1 VGGAFCDLRRL
12 PGITALEG
20 QGLRGCEIDQFMSSA
35 DQLIIFDNVSK
46 FYGEILGVNRVNLQ
60 IAPGITSLVGPN
72 GAGKSTLMNL
82 MTGILRP
89 TRGTISL
96 LGIPTDQPERLFR
109 KVGYCTQFDSFPRG
123 VTGREFLNSFL
134 LVHGFDRK
142 RANELSQLALE
153 RVNLTEAADRK
164 VAAYSKGM
172 RQRIRLAQSIAH
184 EPAVLILDEPLN
196 GLDPMVRAETIALFR
211 KLASEG
217 LHLII
222 SSHILH
228 EVDMMSDRVVLL
240 NNGYIVAEGNI
251 HGVRDEMEEHPMQIL
266 IRCDQPGKLAAY
278 VFGHDHVV
286 EARIHEDRR
295 GLFVKTR
302 DADRFYLLL
311 NRVVAEGEVN
321 VESVAPV
328 DDDLSAV
335 YQYLIG
341 SSGGSA

>member
-1 VGGAFCDLRRL
+1 M
-12 PGITALEG
+12 T
-20 QGLRGCEIDQFMSSA
+20 SA

-82 MTGILRP
+82 MTGLLRP
-89 TRGTISL
+89 TRGSVTL
-96 LGIPTDQPERLFR
+96 LGIPTDQPEQLFR

-134 LVHGFDRK
+134 AVHGFDRK
-142 RANELSQLALE
+142 RANEFSQLALE

-164 VAAYSKGM
+164 VAGYSKGM

-184 EPAVLILDEPLN
+184 QPSVLILDEPLN

-211 KLASEG
+211 KLAAEG

-266 IRCDQPGKLAAY
+266 IRCDQPARLAAY
-278 VFGHDHVV
+278 VFEKNHVV
-286 EARIHEDRR
+286 EARLHDDRR

-302 DADRFYLLL
+302 DADRFYLML
-311 NRVVAEGEVN
+311 NRAVAEGEVT
-321 VESVAPV
+321 VETVAPV

-341 SSGGSA
+341 TTGGSA

>member
-1 VGGAFCDLRRL
+1 
-12 PGITALEG
+12 
-20 QGLRGCEIDQFMSSA
+20 MSTPA
-35 DQLIIFDNVSK
+35 NQLILFDNVSK

-82 MTGILRP
+82 MTGLLRP
-89 TRGTISL
+89 TRGSITL

-123 VTGREFLNSFL
+123 VTGREFINSFL
-134 LVHGFDRK
+134 SVHGYDSK
-142 RANELSQLALE
+142 RANELSQVALE
-153 RVNLTEAADRK
+153 RVNLVDAADRK

-184 EPAVLILDEPLN
+184 QPVVLILDEPLN

-211 KLASEG
+211 KLAAEG

-240 NNGYIVAEGNI
+240 NNGYVVAEGNI

-266 IRCDQPGKLAAY
+266 IRCDQPAKLAAY
-278 VFGHDHVV
+278 VFSQDHVV
-286 EARIHEDRR
+286 EARLHEDRG

-311 NRVVAEGEVN
+311 NRAVSEGQVN

-341 SSGGSA
+341 TSGGSE